1 LLFFTG
7 IAREK
12 LFTFYPEN
20 TYLFVCSVT
29 VHGVTI
35 NIATPQTFSIEI
47 VNKHILPQTVI
58 FRTTYCSLYC
68 MRRNCSNIVISLNK
82 LMGVYCVDL
91 VTPETYLHHGQ
102 NWYCLCIR
110 LICWKT
116 EYEDVS
122 GITFVICGVTSCKLF
137 HKKDKWHHWN
147 KLYYIWIKLTLIAMY
162 KSSFIQIKWEKI
174 QLWKLVCFIMQLK
187 WYSTT
192 TFPNIMRKN
201 KTPKKIS

>member
-1 LLFFTG
+1 MLFFTG

-12 LFTFYPEN
+12 LFSFYPEN

-35 NIATPQTFSIEI
+35 KIATPQTFSIKI
-47 VNKHILPQTVI
+47 VNKHILPQTVLLFI
-58 FRTTYCSLYC
+58 LCAEIVQTSWFTYK
-68 MRRNCSNIVISLNK
+68 ISFNK
-82 LMGVYCVDL
+82 LMGVYCLDL

-122 GITFVICGVTSCKLF
+122 GITFVICGVTSCQ
-137 HKKDKWHHWN
+137 WC
-147 KLYYIWIKLTLIAMY
+147 Y
-162 KSSFIQIKWEKI
+162 
-174 QLWKLVCFIMQLK
+174 LV
-187 WYSTT
+187 
-192 TFPNIMRKN
+192 
-201 KTPKKIS
+201 